1 MARSLTASLPSVS
14 GRFGAAAPDDKAG
27 GTMMQ
32 GSGGSMM
39 QMDKR

>member
-1 MARSLTASLPSVS
+1 VDYPVLAI
-14 GRFGAAAPDDKAG
+14 GAAAPDDKAG